1 MNIDFGANKTPLEVI
16 KEDAFGETYFREIYS
31 SVNSK
36 WYNGTAFRKL
46 WKEFDELKNI
56 DQKYYCSNYYDV
68 SVNKHGVKCGTSLR
82 FWENKS
88 WINSIDPLDL

>member
-36 WYNGTAFRKL
+36 W
-46 WKEFDELKNI
+46 
-56 DQKYYCSNYYDV
+56 
-68 SVNKHGVKCGTSLR
+68 
-82 FWENKS
+82 
-88 WINSIDPLDL
+88 

>member
-1 MNIDFGANKTPLEVI
+1 MMLVLINNKIV
-16 KEDAFGETYFREIYS
+16 
-31 SVNSK
+31 
-36 WYNGTAFRKL
+36 NGTAFRKL
-46 WKEFDELKNI
+46 WKEFDEIKNI